1 MNLKTEVTRKQ
12 SKPNFPKNENVLP
25 PDTQMYVCVS
35 GVWNDRFSENLPCFV
50 FLLPVLRFALLPYYR
65 RLCIGK
71 ILRILSVQ
79 FWWHS
84 IQRNFLWK
92 TRDKGFFPLILC
104 AFDFAGRY
112 MKLFISE
119 DLLSANA
126 QTFTFLKHMIC
137 YKQLLL
143 ESFKVTIALRVI
155 HGQFIFSFYFET

>member
-1 MNLKTEVTRKQ
+1 MLCFLVT
-12 SKPNFPKNENVLP
+12 S
-25 PDTQMYVCVS
+25 
-35 GVWNDRFSENLPCFV
+35 
-50 FLLPVLRFALLPYYR
+50 VLRFALLPYYR

-71 ILRILSVQ
+71 IFRILSVR

-84 IQRNFLWK
+84 LERNFLWK

-119 DLLSANA
+119 DLLLANA
-126 QTFTFLKHMIC
+126 QTFTLLKHMIC

-155 HGQFIFSFYFET
+155 HGQFIFIFYFET